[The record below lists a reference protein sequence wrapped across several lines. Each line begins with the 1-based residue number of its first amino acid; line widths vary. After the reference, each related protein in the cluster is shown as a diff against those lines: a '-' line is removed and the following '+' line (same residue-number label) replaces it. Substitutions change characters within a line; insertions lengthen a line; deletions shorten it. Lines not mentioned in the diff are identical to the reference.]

1 MEALTEQAVEY
12 IVALIVGWI
21 SRHVYG
27 KSPPVRGRG
36 LKPDFPC

>member
-27 KSPPVRGRG
+27 KRKER
-36 LKPDFPC
+36 KND